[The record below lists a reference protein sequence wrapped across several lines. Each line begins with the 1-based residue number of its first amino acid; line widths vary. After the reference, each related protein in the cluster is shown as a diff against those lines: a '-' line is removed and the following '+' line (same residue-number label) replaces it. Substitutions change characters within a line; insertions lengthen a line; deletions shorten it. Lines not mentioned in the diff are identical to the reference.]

1 VTTALAARDVF
12 RVYATPR
19 GSSVALQGLNLDVS
33 SGEIVVVLGPSG
45 SGKSTLLRVVAG
57 FERPSAGSVQALGRD
72 LGELSGRDLARYRS
86 TELGFLEQHYTR
98 ALDGDLSAQDLVGQR
113 LALLGA
119 TPREQRARAATLLEQ
134 VGLNDRAK
142 SRPGELSGGEQQRIA
157 VCAALVHSPRLI
169 LADEPTGELDRQ
181 NASVVYGLLRELVR
195 EQDCT
200 AVIVSHDLAATG
212 IADRVVH
219 VRDGRVAAE
228 AGAQGEELIVV
239 GRGGWIQLP
248 EHLVTRVGLRRHAE
262 AHVDDGRIVLTPVD
276 GATPAEPAAAVPGDE
291 RPPPRDPGATVVR
304 VRGLGKTY
312 RRGGVSTSAI
322 TQLDADFRAGELTVV
337 TGPSGSGKTSLLL
350 CLAGLEPPSEGEIE
364 VGGVSLGAL
373 DRDERARLR
382 RERIAYIAQQPDLI
396 PFLTARE
403 NLEWALSLRGVALEQ
418 ARTRAERALEQV
430 GLTPRSSEATA
441 NLSAGERQR
450 VSLARAVAAAPTV
463 ILADEP
469 TAHLDKANAIV
480 VSSLLA
486 RLAVDLGAAVV
497 CAAHDPVVVERA
509 HAELPL
515 GAARAAAP
523 RHQAFTASPR

>member
-1 VTTALAARDVF
+1 VTSALAARDVF

-57 FERPSAGSVQALGRD
+57 FEQPSAGSVHVLGHD

-86 TELGFLEQHYTR
+86 TELGFLEQHYAR
-98 ALDGDLSAQDLVGQR
+98 ALDPDLPALDLVGQQ

-119 TPREQRARAATLLEQ
+119 PLRERQARAEELLER
-134 VGLNDRAK
+134 VGLGDRAD

-157 VCAALVHSPRLI
+157 VCAALAHAPQLI
-169 LADEPTGELDRQ
+169 LADEPTGELDRE
-181 NASVVYGLLRELVR
+181 NAAVVYGLLRELVR
-195 EQDCT
+195 EQGCT
-200 AVIVSHDLAATG
+200 ALIVSHDLAATG

-228 AGAQGEELIVV
+228 AGAGGEELIVV

-248 EHLVTRVGLRRHAE
+248 EHLVARVGLRRHAE
-262 AHVDDGRIVLTPVD
+262 AYVDDGRIVLSPVD
-276 GATPAEPAAAVPGDE
+276 GAPPLEPPPAAADDGPSPARE
-291 RPPPRDPGATVVR
+291 RGSPVVR
-304 VRGLGKTY
+304 VRALGKTY
-312 RRGGVSTSAI
+312 RRGGVAAI
-322 TQLDADFRAGELTVV
+322 AELDADFHAGELTVV

-350 CLAGLEPPSEGEIE
+350 ILAGLEPPSEGEIE
-364 VGGVSLGAL
+364 VCGISLGAL
-373 DRDERARLR
+373 DRDDRARLR
-382 RERIAYIAQQPDLI
+382 RERIAYIAQQSDLI

-403 NLEWALSLRGVALEQ
+403 NVEWALSLRGVVLEE
-418 ARTRAERALEQV
+418 ARARAERALEQV
-430 GLTPRSSEATA
+430 GLTPRSSEAAA

-450 VSLARAVAAAPTV
+450 VSLARAVASAPTV

-469 TAHLDKANAIV
+469 TAHLDKGNAVV

-486 RLAVDLGAAVV
+486 ALAVDLGAAVV
-497 CAAHDPVVVERA
+497 CAAHDPVVVEHA

-515 GAARAAAP
+515 GAAREASP
-523 RHQAFTASPR
+523 RHQVFTASPR

>member
-1 VTTALAARDVF
+1 MTSALAARDVF

-19 GSSVALQGLNLDVS
+19 GSSVALQGLNLEVS
-33 SGEIVVVLGPSG
+33 TGEIVVVLGPSG

-57 FERPSAGSVQALGRD
+57 FERPSAGSVQILGRD

-98 ALDGDLSAQDLVGQR
+98 ALDADLSADDLVAQR

-119 TPREQRARAATLLEQ
+119 TPREQRARAEMLLDR
-134 VGLNDRAK
+134 VGLRDRAD

-157 VCAALVHSPRLI
+157 VCAALAHSPKLI
-169 LADEPTGELDRQ
+169 LADEPTGELDRE
-181 NASVVYGLLRELVR
+181 NAAVVYGLLRELVR
-195 EQDCT
+195 EQGCT
-200 AVIVSHDLAATG
+200 ALIVSHDLAATR

-228 AGAQGEELIVV
+228 AGAGGEELIVV

-248 EHLVTRVGLRRHAE
+248 EHLVERVGLQRHAE
-262 AHVDDGRIVLTPVD
+262 ASVEEGRIVLSPVD
-276 GATPAEPAAAVPGDE
+276 GTAPVEPAPEAAGDVP
-291 RPPPRDPGATVVR
+291 RSVRDRGAPVIR
-304 VRGLGKTY
+304 VSGLRKTY
-312 RRGGVSTSAI
+312 RRGRVMTPAI
-322 TQLDADFRAGELTVV
+322 AQLDAEFHAGELTVV

-350 CLAGLEPPSEGEIE
+350 ILAGLEPPSEGGIE
-364 VGGVSLGAL
+364 VCGVSLGAL

-382 RERIAYIAQQPDLI
+382 RERIAYVAQQPDLI

-403 NLEWALSLRGVALEQ
+403 NVEWALSLRGVALEE
-418 ARTRAERALEQV
+418 ARARAERALDQV
-430 GLTPRSSEATA
+430 GLTLRSSEAAA

-450 VSLARAVAAAPTV
+450 VSLARAVASAPAV

-469 TAHLDKANAIV
+469 TAHLDKENAIV

-486 RLAVDLGAAVV
+486 ALAVDVGVAVV
-497 CAAHDPVVVERA
+497 CAAHDPVVVEHA

-515 GAARAAAP
+515 GAAREAAP
-523 RHQAFTASPR
+523 RHQVFTASPR

>member
-12 RVYATPR
+12 RVYATAR
-19 GSSVALQGLNLDVS
+19 SSSVALQGLNLDVS

-45 SGKSTLLRVVAG
+45 SGKSTLLRVAAG
-57 FERPSAGSVQALGRD
+57 FEPPSAGTVHALGRD

-86 TELGFLEQHYTR
+86 TELGFLEQHYAR
-98 ALDGDLSAQDLVGQR
+98 ALDGDLSARDLVGQR

-119 TPREQRARAATLLEQ
+119 TPGEQRHRAAALLER
-134 VGLNDRAK
+134 VGLSDRAA

-157 VCAALVHSPRLI
+157 VCAALAHSPRLI
-169 LADEPTGELDRQ
+169 LADEPTGELDRE

-200 AVIVSHDLAATG
+200 ALIVSHDLAATG

-228 AGAQGEELIVV
+228 EGAGGEELIVV

-248 EHLVTRVGLRRHAE
+248 ERLVRRVGLLRHAE

-276 GATPAEPAAAVPGDE
+276 GAAPAEPDAAVAGGERAPG
-291 RPPPRDPGATVVR
+291 DPGAPIVR
-304 VRGLGKTY
+304 VRRLGKTY

-322 TQLDADFRAGELTVV
+322 TQLDADFRAGKLTVV

-364 VGGVSLGAL
+364 VSGVSLGVL

-382 RERIAYIAQQPDLI
+382 REQIAYIAQQPDLI

-403 NLEWALSLRGVALEQ
+403 NVEWALSLRGVGLQE

-430 GLTPRSSEATA
+430 ALTPRSAEAAA

-450 VSLARAVAAAPTV
+450 VSIARAVAAAPAV

-497 CAAHDPVVVERA
+497 CAAHDPVVVEHA

-515 GAARAAAP
+515 GEPGVAAAR
-523 RHQAFTASPR
+523 HQVFTASPP

>member
-1 VTTALAARDVF
+1 VTSALAARDVF

-33 SGEIVVVLGPSG
+33 SGEIVAVLGPSG
-45 SGKSTLLRVVAG
+45 SGKSTLLRVIAG
-57 FERPSAGSVQALGRD
+57 FERPSAGSVRVLGHD

-119 TPREQRARAATLLEQ
+119 TPRDQRARAATLLEQ
-134 VGLNDRAK
+134 VGLSDRAD

-157 VCAALVHSPRLI
+157 VCAALAHSPKLI
-169 LADEPTGELDRQ
+169 LADEPTGELDRE
-181 NASVVYGLLRELVR
+181 NAAVVYGLLRELVR
-195 EQDCT
+195 EQGCT
-200 AVIVSHDLAATG
+200 AVIVSHDLAAAD

-228 AGAQGEELIVV
+228 AGAGGEELIVV

-248 EHLVTRVGLRRHAE
+248 ERLVTRVGLQRHAE
-262 AHVDDGRIVLTPVD
+262 ASVEEGRIVLTPVD
-276 GATPAEPAAAVPGDE
+276 GATPVETAAAVAGDE
-291 RPPPRDPGATVVR
+291 RPPARDRATPVVR
-304 VRGLGKTY
+304 ARGLGKTY
-312 RRGGVSTSAI
+312 RRGGVSTPAI
-322 TQLDADFRAGELTVV
+322 AQLDADFHAGDLTVV

-350 CLAGLEPPSEGEIE
+350 ILAGLEPPSEGEIE
-364 VGGVSLGAL
+364 VCGVSLGAL

-403 NLEWALSLRGVALEQ
+403 NVEWALSLRGVALEE
-418 ARTRAERALEQV
+418 ARLRAERALEQV
-430 GLTPRSSEATA
+430 GLTPRSSEAAA

-450 VSLARAVAAAPTV
+450 ASLARAIASAPAV

-469 TAHLDKANAIV
+469 TAHLDKANAIG

-486 RLAVDLGAAVV
+486 ALALDLGVAVV
-497 CAAHDPVVVERA
+497 CAAHDPVVVEHA

-515 GAARAAAP
+515 GAARDAAP
-523 RHQAFTASPR
+523 RRQVFTPSPR